1 MNAKIIAM
9 DHEVTSYTLNNSFK
23 RHVVEVKPDHRKA
36 SATEIMVKNKAN
48 ELGLVWTTTSNYFD
62 EYYEGEVPN
71 NVERYIDK
79 YTATF

>member
-1 MNAKIIAM
+1 M
-9 DHEVTSYTLNNSFK
+9 
-23 RHVVEVKPDHRKA
+23 
-36 SATEIMVKNKAN
+36 EIMVKNKAN

-79 YTATF
+79 YTGIF